1 MVLIHGLW
9 MNGYDML
16 LMQHRFK
23 HAGYSTS
30 RFSYHSVNHSVISN
44 ADKLAEHL
52 NKINTNKFYLV
63 CHSLG
68 GLVVRH
74 LLARHTFNK
83 IQSVVMLGTPNQTS
97 CAANTLRQWPG
108 GGFLLGNSLEN
119 GLLGPLP
126 EWNSNIPLGV
136 IAGDFRFGMGLI
148 IPGIP
153 RPNDGT
159 VSVEETK
166 LEGMQDHLILHAS
179 HFGLLVSKSTFRQT
193 LIFFE
198 NGEFRC

>member
-1 MVLIHGLW
+1 
-9 MNGYDML
+9 
-16 LMQHRFK
+16 
-23 HAGYSTS
+23 
-30 RFSYHSVNHSVISN
+30 
-44 ADKLAEHL
+44 
-52 NKINTNKFYLV
+52 
-63 CHSLG
+63 
-68 GLVVRH
+68 
-74 LLARHTFNK
+74 
-83 IQSVVMLGTPNQTS
+83 MLGTPNQTS

-108 GGFLLGNSLEN
+108 GGYLLGNSLEN

-126 EWNSNIPLGV
+126 EWDSNIPLGV